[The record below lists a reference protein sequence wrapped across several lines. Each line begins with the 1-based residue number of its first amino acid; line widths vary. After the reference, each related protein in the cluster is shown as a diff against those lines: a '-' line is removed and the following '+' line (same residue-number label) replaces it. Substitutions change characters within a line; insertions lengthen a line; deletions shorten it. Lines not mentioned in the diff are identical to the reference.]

1 MSLCPFLEKKSILIL
16 ILIPLSITNSVVY
29 SLQSFWL
36 VVLFLCTLSSNPLRM
51 SDTAVTTCCAQLG
64 KLTC

>member
-1 MSLCPFLEKKSILIL
+1 MSLCPFLEKKSIL

-36 VVLFLCTLSSNPLRM
+36 VILFLCTLSSNPHRM